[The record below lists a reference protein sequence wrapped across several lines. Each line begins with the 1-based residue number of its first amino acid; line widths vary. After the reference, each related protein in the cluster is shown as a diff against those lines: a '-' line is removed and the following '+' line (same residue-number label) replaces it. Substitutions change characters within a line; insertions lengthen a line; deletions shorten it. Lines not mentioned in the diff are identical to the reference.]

1 MAKLTMHEISI
12 IYTTI
17 SSIEAAKKLAKI
29 AVESKLAAC
38 VNIIPNITSIYQ
50 WENKIEES
58 SECVLI
64 FKTALRTGDDLLR
77 LINDNHSYSVPA
89 ILVTNINTTA
99 NFFAYIQAQTHSKLS
114 LIHI

>member
-1 MAKLTMHEISI
+1 MHKISI

-17 SSIEAAKKLAKI
+17 SSIEEAEQLATI

-38 VNIIPNITSIYQ
+38 VNIIPNMTSIYQ
-50 WENKIEES
+50 WENKIKKS

-77 LINDNHSYSVPA
+77 LIADNHPYSVPA
-89 ILVTNINTTA
+89 ILVTNINTTG
-99 NFFAYIQAQTHSKLS
+99 
-114 LIHI
+114 